1 MPETMKEQLELL
13 IRARYPILYVV
24 SWEETRVRDL
34 VQEIAKKRNK
44 KLFEWS
50 VTTGITPA
58 GTPIQSEKG
67 RSPATRDP
75 LVALDHIIE
84 QVEPALYV
92 LHDFHPFLQKNNYAV
107 IRRLKEIAIHLRN
120 SFKTVII
127 LSPVVEIPT
136 ELEKEIT
143 VLDMPLPGIPELG
156 GLLDR
161 IVAEVKDA
169 RQIGIDLPP
178 PAREALLKAALGL
191 TLTEAENVFAKIIV
205 HDGKLDEGDV
215 TAVFAEKRQ
224 VLRKSGLLE
233 YYESQEEFGNVGG
246 MEYLKDWLK
255 KRQAALT
262 DKARDFGLP
271 PPRGVLLLGVQG
283 CGKSLC
289 AKAVSALW
297 KLPLLRLDVGRMFG
311 SLVGSSEEN
320 MRRAIRIAESVAP
333 AILWVDEIDKAL
345 AGSGGSASTDGG
357 TTARVFGTLLTWLS
371 EKTAPVFVIATAND
385 ISQLPPELLRKG
397 RFDEIFFTDLP
408 SEEERREIFRIHI
421 LKRGRQDKKFDLAA
435 LAAASPGFS
444 GAEIEQSIVA
454 AMFDAFSAGRDLE
467 TRDVAKELHSS
478 VPLSKTM
485 EEGLAKLR
493 AWADGRA
500 RPASLRVEEKAGS
513 GRKLEFGA

>member
-1 MPETMKEQLELL
+1 MTQPLLEQVELL
-13 IRARYPILYVV
+13 IRARYPILYLV

-34 VQEIAKKRNK
+34 VTQVAARRKK

-50 VTTGITPA
+50 VTAGITPA

-84 QVEPALYV
+84 QVEPALYI
-92 LHDFHPFLQKNNYAV
+92 LHDFHPFLQKNNFAV

-120 SFKTVII
+120 SFKTVLIV
-127 LSPVVEIPT
+127 SPVLEIPA

-143 VLDMPLPGIPELG
+143 VVDVPLPAMEDLG
-156 GLLDR
+156 GILDR
-161 IVAEVKDA
+161 IVAEVNEGG
-169 RQIGIDLPP
+169 RLTVDLDT
-178 PAREALLKAALGL
+178 ASREPLLKAALGL
-191 TLTEAENVFAKIIV
+191 TLTEAENVFAKILV
-205 HDGKLDEGDV
+205 QDGRLDAGDIRH
-215 TAVFAEKRQ
+215 VFAEKRQ
-224 VLRKSGLLE
+224 VLRKTGLLE
-233 YYESQEEFGNVGG
+233 YYEAQEEFVGVGG
-246 MEYLKDWLK
+246 LENLKEWLV
-255 KRQAALT
+255 KRAAAFSE
-262 DKARDFGLP
+262 KARAFGLP
-271 PPRGVLLLGVQG
+271 SPKGVLLLGVQG

-333 AILWVDEIDKAL
+333 AILWMDEIDKAL

-385 ISQLPPELLRKG
+385 ISRLPPELLRKG
-397 RFDEIFFTDLP
+397 RFDEIFFVDLP
-408 SEEERREIFRIHI
+408 SEAERKEIFRIH
-421 LKRGRQDKKFDLAA
+421 LGRRRPGVTTFDFDA
-435 LAAASPGFS
+435 LAAASAGFS
-444 GAEIEQSIVA
+444 GAEIEESVIA
-454 AMFDAFSAGRDLE
+454 ALFDVFSDGR
-467 TRDVAKELHSS
+467 ELDTQAALRSLQAT
-478 VPLSKTM
+478 VPLSRTM
-485 EEGLAKLR
+485 EEGLARLR

-500 RPASLRVEEKAGS
+500 RPASEARKETSEAS
-513 GRKLEFGA
+513 GRRLEF

>member
-1 MPETMKEQLELL
+1 MPQSTRDQIELL
-13 IRARYPILYVV
+13 IRARTPILYAV

-34 VQEIAKKRNK
+34 VMEIAKRRNK

-50 VTTGITPA
+50 VTSGLSPA
-58 GTPIQSEKG
+58 GTPIQAEKG

-84 QVEPALYV
+84 QMEPALYL
-92 LHDFHPFLQKNNYAV
+92 LHDFHPFLQKNNFAV

-127 LSPVVEIPT
+127 VSSVVEIPP

-143 VLDMPLPGIPELG
+143 VVDVPLPGTPELS
-156 GLLDR
+156 GLLDG
-161 IVAEVKDA
+161 IVREVNEAQKISI
-169 RQIGIDLPP
+169 QLPP
-178 PAREALLKAALGL
+178 ADREALLKAALGL
-191 TLTEAENVFAKIIV
+191 TLTEAENVFAKV
-205 HDGKLDEGDV
+205 LVQNGRLEAGDV
-215 TAVFAEKRQ
+215 TSVFAEKRQ
-224 VLRKSGLLE
+224 VLRKTGLLE
-233 YYESQEEFGNVGG
+233 YCETQEEFGHVGG
-246 MEYLKDWLK
+246 MENLKEWLR
-255 KRQAALT
+255 KRQAALS

-311 SLVGSSEEN
+311 SFVGSSEEN

-333 AILWVDEIDKAL
+333 AVLWVDEIDKAL
-345 AGSGGSASTDGG
+345 AGIGGSGSTDGG

-371 EKTAPVFVIATAND
+371 EKTAPVFVIATANE
-385 ISQLPPELLRKG
+385 ISHLPPELLRKG
-397 RFDEIFFTDLP
+397 RFDEIFFVDLP
-408 SEEERREIFRIHI
+408 TEEERKDIFRIHI
-421 LKRGRQDKKFDLAA
+421 TRRGRNEKRFDVAA
-435 LAAASPGFS
+435 LAASSTGFS
-444 GAEIEQSIVA
+444 GAEIEQAIVA
-454 AMFDAFSAGRDLE
+454 GMFDAFSAGRELE
-467 TRDVAKELHSS
+467 TGDVSRELAAT
-478 VPLSKTM
+478 VPLSRTM

-500 RPASLRVEEKAGS
+500 RMAGA
-513 GRKLEFGA
+513 GRGPTR

>member
-1 MPETMKEQLELL
+1 MPDPTRDQIELL
-13 IRARYPILYVV
+13 IRARYPILYLV

-34 VQEIAKKRNK
+34 VMEIAKKRNK

-50 VTTGITPA
+50 VTAGISPA

-84 QVEPALYV
+84 QVEPALYL
-92 LHDFHPFLQKNNYAV
+92 LHDFHPFLQKNNFAV

-120 SFKTVII
+120 SFKTVLIV
-127 LSPVVEIPT
+127 SPVVEIPP

-143 VLDMPLPGIPELG
+143 VVDVPLPGTPEMSA
-156 GLLDR
+156 LLDR
-161 IVAEVKDA
+161 IVDEVNDA
-169 RQIGIDLPP
+169 QKIRIDLPP
-178 PAREALLKAALGL
+178 ADREALLKAALGL

-205 HDGKLDEGDV
+205 QDGRLDAGDV

-224 VLRKSGLLE
+224 VLRKTGLLE
-233 YYESQEEFGNVGG
+233 YYESQEEFGSVGG
-246 MEYLKDWLK
+246 MEHLKEWLK
-255 KRQAALT
+255 KRQAALS
-262 DKARDFGLP
+262 DRARDFGLP

-397 RFDEIFFTDLP
+397 RFDEIFFVDLP
-408 SEEERREIFRIHI
+408 TEEERREILRIHI
-421 LKRGRQDKKFDLAA
+421 ARRGRKEGAFDLAA
-435 LAAASPGFS
+435 LAAASKGFS
-444 GAEIEQSIVA
+444 GAELEQAVVA
-454 AMFDAFSAGRDLE
+454 GMFDAFSAGRELQ
-467 TRDVAKELHSS
+467 TADVAKELAAT
-478 VPLSKTM
+478 VPLSRTM

-500 RPASLRVEEKAGS
+500 RPAGLRLEGPEGT
-513 GRKLEFGA
+513 RRRLEF